1 MSIILYVFLT
11 KKRFSEEN
19 SDSVWVASS
28 RVEPFSLARNEVSP
42 MVALF
47 FALFPWEDEGDG
59 NTALHPLT

>member
-28 RVEPFSLARNEVSP
+28 RVEPFSLARKEVSP
-42 MVALF
+42 MVGYSLLSF
-47 FALFPWEDEGDG
+47 LGRTMGTETQPCIR
-59 NTALHPLT
+59 